1 MKTIGN
7 SRRPLSPEP
16 RGVLHRL
23 PLGEFAHGRVAAPDD
38 LADRI
43 EHFWSVRWNLEGLPP
58 QVQETLPHP
67 NVHIV
72 VEPGRADAWGVH
84 TGRWTRV
91 LEGRS
96 AAFGIKFR
104 PGAFRAVLGRA
115 VSTIADGS
123 VPLAELFGDAAGALH
138 AALQDIDD
146 AAAVEAAAR
155 FLREHLPPLD
165 ERAELAGRIVDGVVD
180 DLELHSADELAR
192 RFGLGLRALQRLFG
206 DYVGVGP
213 KWVIQ
218 RYRLHEAVA
227 RVQAG
232 RPVAWAALAQD
243 LGYFDQAHFIA
254 DFRKLVGHTPGDY
267 ERLVQPS
274 RIDTST
280 PSPNDVDSQPPAGER
295 THLRERTEHAQMGRA
310 SG

>member
-1 MKTIGN
+1 MAIGKT
-7 SRRPLSPEP
+7 RRPLSPEP

-23 PLGEFAHGRVAAPDD
+23 AVGEFAHGRFEAPSD

-67 NVHIV
+67 NVQLVI
-72 VEPGRADAWGVH
+72 EPGTIAAWGVH

-104 PGAFRAVLGRA
+104 PGGFRALLGRP
-115 VSTIADGS
+115 VSTIADS
-123 VPLAELFGDAAGALH
+123 TIAAAMLFGADAAALDGV
-138 AALQDIDD
+138 LDCEDD
-146 AAAVEAAAR
+146 AAAAAFASA
-155 FLREHLPPLD
+155 FLRPRLPPADDAGL
-165 ERAELAGRIVDGVVD
+165 LAGRIVDSAAD

-192 RFGLGLRALQRLFG
+192 RFGMSLRALQRLFNEQ
-206 DYVGVGP
+206 VGVGP
-213 KWVIQ
+213 KWVIN

-232 RPVAWAALAQD
+232 HRVAWAALAQD

-254 DFRKLVGHTPGDY
+254 DFRKLVGKTPGDY
-267 ERLVQPS
+267 AQEM
-274 RIDTST
+274 TSPGT
-280 PSPNDVDSQPPAGER
+280 
-295 THLRERTEHAQMGRA
+295 
-310 SG
+310 